1 MGVTKNHIHTE
12 DQIAL
17 ARLFKALGHP
27 AGIAI
32 VEKLLT
38 HNSLNCKD
46 LGDFI
51 QLAQST
57 ISEHVRQLHDV
68 GILGVTVIGN
78 NAFYYINKIALEQM
92 TDYIDQLF
100 DLIDLARCQNPF
112 FYLKPMYSVGPRNLV
127 RSS

>member
-27 AGIAI
+27 ARIAI

-112 FYLKPMYSVGPRNLV
+112 FYLKPMHSIGPRNLV